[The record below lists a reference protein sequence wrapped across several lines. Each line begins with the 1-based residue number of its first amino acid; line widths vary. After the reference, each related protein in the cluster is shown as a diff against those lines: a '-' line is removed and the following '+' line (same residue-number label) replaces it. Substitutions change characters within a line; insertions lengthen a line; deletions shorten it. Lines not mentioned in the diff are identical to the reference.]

1 MNTANALSTCND
13 WTDVCSSNDLIDYSG
28 ISALVSGQQ
37 IAIFYVPDAEP
48 ALYALDN
55 FCPAA
60 NANVLARGMVG
71 DINGELVVASPIYKE
86 HYRLSTGLCIEKEL
100 SVAVWPIQLAGDR
113 VLVKCNT

>member
-1 MNTANALSTCND
+1 MSFAIQMKNEWLDICSTD
-13 WTDVCSSNDLIDYSG
+13 DLVDYSG
-28 ISALVSGQQ
+28 ISAMINGQQ

-48 ALYALDN
+48 SVYALDN

-86 HYRLSTGLCIEKEL
+86 HFSLTTGQCLEKPL
-100 SVAVWPIQLAGDR
+100 SVRVWPVNVQGDR
-113 VLVKCNT
+113 VLVMG